1 LSPRTRIGSIK
12 NTKREIRRRRRRRS
26 TRNVNTVIKI
36 KIEVKTKTRRRRRI
50 EVDIMILV
58 LTIPKNTTIRLEL
71 TTCLQLLLE
80 RDVAYKIVVKFID

>member
-1 LSPRTRIGSIK
+1 MSPRTRIGSIK
-12 NTKREIRRRRRRRS
+12 NTKIEIRRRRRS
-26 TRNVNTVIKI
+26 IRNVNTVIKI

-71 TTCLQLLLE
+71 TTCLQLPLE
-80 RDVAYKIVVKFID
+80 HYVADKIKVKFMG